1 MRTVPEAELKAF
13 IRQGKVKKIKAR
25 TIKNG
30 IFEDVIFEFY
40 LENGKVFIV
49 APENM
54 RIWESD
60 EVMRHE
66 KNLSKMWK
74 HKVQ

>member
-13 IRQGKVKKIKAR
+13 IRQGKVREIKVR

-30 IFEDVIFEFY
+30 IFEDVILEFH
-40 LENGKVFIV
+40 LENGRVFIV

-60 EVMRHE
+60 EM
-66 KNLSKMWK
+66 
-74 HKVQ
+74 